1 MARGPADTTCHHTP
15 SGHRL
20 RGPLD
25 GALLDRAFRE
35 VAQRQT
41 VLRTTIAT
49 EDGEPVQV
57 IHDDIDPDLLQ
68 VQDLS
73 ALPEDEREAEVARR
87 MQAMVETPFEDLSRA
102 PLFRAQLF

>member
-1 MARGPADTTCHHTP
+1 MLEALNPGTLSYNTP

-20 RGPLD
+20 RGPLAV
-25 GALLDRAFRE
+25 ALLDRAFRE

-41 VLRTTIAT
+41 VLRTTIPT

-57 IHDDIDPDLLQ
+57 IPDDIERDLLQ

-73 ALPEDEREAEVARR
+73 ALPEHGREAEGDQR
-87 MQAMVETPFEDLSRA
+87 MQAMVEKPFEDLSLA
-102 PLFRAQLF
+102 PLF